1 VNPSET
7 DIVVEVSRGDFVKR
21 RADGTA
27 DYTSPVPAPFNYGS
41 VPGTV
46 APDGDATDAVLLGP
60 RRRRGETVRATVYGV
75 VHLLDDG
82 RPDDKLVCASRPPSP
97 AEWLLVHAFFRVWVV
112 AKRAR
117 ALARGARGP
126 TRFLSLE
133 TTA

>member
-1 VNPSET
+1 MHPSET

-21 RADGTA
+21 RSDGSV
-27 DYTSPVPAPFNYGS
+27 DYVSPVPAPFNYGS
-41 VPGTV
+41 VPGTL

-60 RRRRGETVRATVYGV
+60 TRRRGETVRATVYGV

-82 RPDDKLVCASRPPSP
+82 HPDDKLVCAARPPTAS
-97 AEWLLVHAFFRVWVV
+97 EWLLVRAFFRVWVV
-112 AKRAR
+112 AKQAR

-126 TRFLSLE
+126 TRFLSVE